1 MILIKV
7 DTYYKGSQNKDT
19 IKIVSPR
26 EAGDCGI
33 FPKVGEHWLMF
44 AYSAGNRFRT
54 NLCTR
59 TKNMNPKAW
68 DYKKDELINDLDFL
82 GNKRKINDG

>member
-44 AYSAGNRFRT
+44 AYSTGNSFRT

-68 DYKKDELINDLDFL
+68 DYRKNELKDDLDFL
-82 GNKRKINDG
+82 ENKIKKGD